1 MIRIETMQDNSP
13 YIISAFCGNISRED
27 DIKALGVKLSFDYLN
42 NKVIDKNTVW
52 IDIQL
57 GDTIYMYDDDELLF
71 VGTIQK
77 ATRNGLSSYQYDV
90 FDNAWYLNKQ
100 EARIQFNGVDVKT
113 AIETLCKQEYI
124 PCEVACDIPTK
135 VTKIYNGD
143 KISDIID
150 DLLKQASNET
160 GKRYRR
166 EYNNSKLYINA
177 FDNLKMIYEH
187 EPLVSD
193 FSQEFDCDG
202 MANKVVILS
211 GNEKSQTIVA
221 TAEDKESQKKF
232 GTYVHYEKV
241 DDKKKAKADQIAKTK
256 LKNMAYPKK
265 SISCTLL
272 GDNYVRS
279 GRILKFNQPNIS
291 MVGEYLVT
299 HCTHSYDGAKHTMG
313 CELTLDSEVNNL
325 DAE

>member
-1 MIRIETMQDNSP
+1 MI
-13 YIISAFCGNISRED
+13 IIKKGDTVISSFCGNVTKTD
-27 DIKALGVKLSFDYLN
+27 DIKSLGVQLSFDYIN
-42 NKVIDKNTVW
+42 NKVLDSYTNW
-52 IDIQL
+52 IDLSL
-57 GDTIYMYDDDELLF
+57 GDTIMMYEDDTLLF

-77 ATRNGLSSYQYDV
+77 ASRNGLSSYQYDV
-90 FDNAWYLNKQ
+90 FDNAIYLNRQ
-100 EARIQFNGVDVKT
+100 EARIQFNAIDIKS

-150 DLLKQASNET
+150 DLLKQATNET

-177 FDNLKMIYEH
+177 FDNLKMIWDS

-202 MANKVVILS
+202 LANKVVVLS
-211 GNEKSQTIVA
+211 GKEKSQTVVA
-221 TAEDKESQKKF
+221 TAQDDESIKKY
-232 GTYVHYEKV
+232 GLYVHYEKV
-241 DDKKKAKADQIAKTK
+241 DDKKKSQADNIAKKK
-256 LKNMAYPKK
+256 LKNMSNPKK
-265 SISCTLL
+265 SITCTLL

-279 GRILKFNQPNIS
+279 GRILKFNQPNIN

-299 HCTHSYDGAKHTMG
+299 HCTHNYDMGKHTMD
-313 CELTLDSEVNNL
+313 CELVFNKEVNN
-325 DAE
+325 E